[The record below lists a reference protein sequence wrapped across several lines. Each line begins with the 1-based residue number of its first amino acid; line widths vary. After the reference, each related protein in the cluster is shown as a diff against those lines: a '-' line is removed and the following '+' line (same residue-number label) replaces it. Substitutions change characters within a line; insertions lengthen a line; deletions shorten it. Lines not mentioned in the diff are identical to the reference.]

1 MSDEEK
7 NAGEKGY
14 GEDHEPTGSRHRESK
29 DGTWA
34 DAKPDQN
41 EDDRE
46 SEVAE
51 GGKDQKEKGADRFD
65 VFHEAGTSLLMT
77 VAIVVVTGLCLLRA
91 GSVEW
96 LHLAVLGSGYAVLF
110 SICWFLVRRSS
121 GGPPEEPQIGKGDI
135 RLIAIVAGFAA
146 SVFGTPAFLDIA
158 PDFLAVVGALGGA
171 DDGALVGWLSRHTGV
186 SGMRA
191 VWLALWEENPEKST

>member
-1 MSDEEK
+1 MADEKK
-7 NAGEKGY
+7 NAGEKRY
-14 GEDHEPTGSRHRESK
+14 GEDHNPTRSRHRESK
-29 DGTWA
+29 DDTRP
-34 DAKPDQN
+34 DAEPNQN
-41 EDDRE
+41 EDHCED
-46 SEVAE
+46 EVAE
-51 GGKDQKEKGADRFD
+51 GGKDKKEKGLDRFD
-65 VFHEAGTSLLMT
+65 VVHEAGTSLLLT
-77 VAIVVVTGLCLLRA
+77 VAVVVVMGLCLLRA

-121 GGPPEEPQIGKGDI
+121 GRPPEEPQVGKGDI
-135 RLIAIVAGFAA
+135 RIIAIVAGFAA

-171 DDGALVGWLSRHTGV
+171 DDGALVGWLSRHTGL

-191 VWLALWEENPEKST
+191 VLLALWEENPERAS